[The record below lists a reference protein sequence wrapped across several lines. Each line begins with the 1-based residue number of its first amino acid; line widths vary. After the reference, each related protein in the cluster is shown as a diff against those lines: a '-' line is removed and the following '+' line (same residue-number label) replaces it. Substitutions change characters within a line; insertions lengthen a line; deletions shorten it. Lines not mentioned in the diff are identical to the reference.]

1 MQYNAGVIFFHLTPI
16 VRRVL
21 ERWRA
26 LCDAIGAS
34 TGFIHDQPFLTL
46 AFEQLDFRPYVLAP
60 LYNYRSMGEYAVG
73 KVRLWHSHH
82 ALPADLNL
90 YDEAWPP
97 RRFIDGIRAS
107 GSSEITR
114 EAAREAPQEM
124 LRPKL
129 SEPGSRLEPALARS
143 IADIT
148 LGIKKERGSRQAVEY
163 LLRHFG
169 IETSTERDEGYFAEA
184 LSYHLGLLY
193 AHSLQPEAMA
203 EHISLSHTMPGPD
216 SDLLFSDQVNS
227 SRVTNGRQKR
237 AIGRG
242 IPPILFS
249 CMPRSASATFTHIFG
264 HVLDTPVLR
273 ICVGRFP
280 NYFFAPSWLD
290 MFLEG
295 GAITQDHFGASD
307 FNLGVLSQRGS
318 RDIFVLVRDPRAAAR
333 SQFHYQSRAVVDD
346 RQFVE
351 AGIEREC
358 ISHFIPWLQ
367 GWIDCSKNPTVPFRI
382 HWLTYREVCTDPAAA
397 VRKVV
402 GVLRAQYPALS
413 AYADCEKVPIIK
425 LHYVTGDDNAWR
437 AEVGEQA
444 RERLWIACTP
454 DMRSLLAL
462 TP

>member
-1 MQYNAGVIFFHLTPI
+1 MKRAILWLCWGERFVDEAIESARTAATLKIDRFLITTSEHASRARESGAFSSIITTRLLHVNNLEKSRLIDLAPAGYDSFLYLDCDTRIVGDVRFGFEMAERHGIAVTPAPNYNLEEYFGFKDVMAQVGIKPADRMQYNAGVIFFHLTPI

-46 AFEQLDFRPYVLAP
+46 AFEQLDFRPYVLTP

-169 IETSTERDEGYFAEA
+169 IET
-184 LSYHLGLLY
+184 
-193 AHSLQPEAMA
+193 
-203 EHISLSHTMPGPD
+203 
-216 SDLLFSDQVNS
+216 
-227 SRVTNGRQKR
+227 
-237 AIGRG
+237 
-242 IPPILFS
+242 
-249 CMPRSASATFTHIFG
+249 
-264 HVLDTPVLR
+264 
-273 ICVGRFP
+273 
-280 NYFFAPSWLD
+280 
-290 MFLEG
+290 
-295 GAITQDHFGASD
+295 
-307 FNLGVLSQRGS
+307 
-318 RDIFVLVRDPRAAAR
+318 
-333 SQFHYQSRAVVDD
+333 
-346 RQFVE
+346 
-351 AGIEREC
+351 
-358 ISHFIPWLQ
+358 
-367 GWIDCSKNPTVPFRI
+367 
-382 HWLTYREVCTDPAAA
+382 
-397 VRKVV
+397 
-402 GVLRAQYPALS
+402 
-413 AYADCEKVPIIK
+413 
-425 LHYVTGDDNAWR
+425 
-437 AEVGEQA
+437 
-444 RERLWIACTP
+444 
-454 DMRSLLAL
+454 
-462 TP
+462 